1 MKSISLIWLARLR
14 SSFWFTPI
22 VMATLAGLLALLL
35 GVIWPASQEEMPS
48 ISWLDKMS
56 SDNASLILS
65 TLAGSTITIAGA
77 IFSITIVSLNMTS
90 AQFGP
95 GLIEKFLRAGATQIT
110 MGTFLACFVFCLL
123 MLTLM
128 PDVENREDRYAV
140 MQLSVA
146 CGIALGILSFVVLIY
161 FIQSTSRLLQA
172 RYIVFSLA
180 EDALRVVPRVFKPET
195 GDCSE
200 LGEQCEYPITVEV
213 GGYIQTIDKAG
224 IAAAAAKSENLV
236 RLDVNVGDYLL
247 SGQAIGALREA
258 DEELETA
265 VRAALRTGVER
276 TPAEDPE
283 FAMERI
289 TEVAVRCL
297 SPGINDPYTALSC
310 IDQLGRI
317 INELRHYSE
326 PGTCFRDERNSVRL
340 VVPPILFE
348 NIIRTAFDPICMN
361 IGEQHQVR
369 ERLVA
374 LLTDLTKNTQQPC
387 LLAGLNLQL
396 EMIRQA
402 QAINR

>member
-1 MKSISLIWLARLR
+1 
-14 SSFWFTPI
+14 
-22 VMATLAGLLALLL
+22 MAILAGALAVLL
-35 GVIWPASQEEMPS
+35 GVIWPASQEQIPS
-48 ISWLDKMS
+48 ISWLDRMS
-56 SDNASLILS
+56 SSNASLILS

-123 MLTLM
+123 MLTLL
-128 PDVENREDRYAV
+128 PDVESREDRRAV
-140 MQLSVA
+140 MQLAVA
-146 CGIALGILSFVVLIY
+146 CGVSLGILSFVVLIY

-180 EDALRVVPRVFKPET
+180 EDALRIVRRVFKPET

-200 LGEQCEYPITVEV
+200 LGEQCEHPIAIEKS
-213 GGYIQTIDKAG
+213 GYIQTIDKASV
-224 IAAAAAKSENLV
+224 AAAAAETDNLV
-236 RLDVNVGDYLL
+236 RLDVNVGEYLL
-247 SGQAIGALREA
+247 SGQVVGAMREV
-258 DEELETA
+258 DEALGDA
-265 VRAALRTGVER
+265 VQAALRTGVER
-276 TPAEDPE
+276 TPAEDPQ

-297 SPGINDPYTALSC
+297 SPGINDPFTALAC

-326 PGTCFRDERNSVRL
+326 PGTCFRDESENVRL
-340 VVPPILFE
+340 VMPPVLFE
-348 NIIRTAFDPICMN
+348 KLVRTAFDPICMN
-361 IGEQHQVR
+361 IGEQSQVR

-374 LLTDLTKNTQQPC
+374 LLTDLSNNTQQPC

-396 EMIRQA
+396 ETIRQA
-402 QAINR
+402 QALDR